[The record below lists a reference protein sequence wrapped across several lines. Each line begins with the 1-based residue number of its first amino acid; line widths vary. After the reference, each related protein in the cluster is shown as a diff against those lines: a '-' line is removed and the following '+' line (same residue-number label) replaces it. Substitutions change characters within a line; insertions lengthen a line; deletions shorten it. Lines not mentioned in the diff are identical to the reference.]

1 MIRIILYIFPSFK
14 HSIKSGILIATI
26 FIFEWLQLYRR
37 MARFAAESVSWH
49 FTRKMAIIRASIF
62 EEFFLHLSGGQLQLL
77 FAFEIIII

>member
-14 HSIKSGILIATI
+14 HSITSGIFIATI

-49 FTRKMAIIRASIF
+49 FTKMAVIRASIF
-62 EEFFLHLSGGQLQLL
+62 DEFFLHLPGGDLQIL
-77 FAFEIIII
+77 FGFQIIII